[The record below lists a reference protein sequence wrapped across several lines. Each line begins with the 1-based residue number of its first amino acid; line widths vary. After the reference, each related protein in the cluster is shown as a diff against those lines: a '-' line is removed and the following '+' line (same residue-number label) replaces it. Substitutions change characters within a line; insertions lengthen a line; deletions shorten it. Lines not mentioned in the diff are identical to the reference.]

1 MYEDYHWFLPPPP
14 RLRMEKKRKEKKR
27 KEKKRNIPYS
37 QQIQYPTSNASH
49 TLLPESTLP
58 AQRVEGWMEGVI
70 AVKTRHLEM
79 LREAGLSELALLLVF
94 PQLLETL

>member
-1 MYEDYHWFLPPPP
+1 
-14 RLRMEKKRKEKKR
+14 
-27 KEKKRNIPYS
+27 
-37 QQIQYPTSNASH
+37 
-49 TLLPESTLP
+49 
-58 AQRVEGWMEGVI
+58 MEGVI